1 MKIGE
6 FAPTES
12 RNDRPVILFI
22 GDHVS
27 FSDTFVR
34 LIGDEFSHF
43 QVICNRRIEWAE
55 RKVQTDG
62 AGITLAVVD
71 SKLGPPALAAL
82 QRIARTAPN
91 IRPVLAYTSTAEI
104 KSVLSLVDDYTS
116 IDRVS
121 FLPMRTSIDAI
132 LSIIHLLIS
141 GECHLS
147 NDVVQLLLESHPRDI
162 PETARDHDPH
172 DAVTGAIRPVQDMQ
186 VDLDMLTAREQEV
199 LSLVSE
205 GQPNKKIAEHLD
217 LSPSTVKL
225 HIHHIIAKLGVRNR
239 TEAAVAYLGSSLGI
253 RQDSTT

>member
-1 MKIGE
+1 MHIEE
-6 FAPTES
+6 FVRTES
-12 RNDRPVILFI
+12 RNDHPVILFI
-22 GDHVS
+22 GDDVS

-34 LIGDEFSHF
+34 LISDEFSHF

-62 AGITLAVVD
+62 AGITLAVID
-71 SKLGPPALAAL
+71 CKLGPPALSAL

-91 IRPVLAYTSTAEI
+91 IRPVLAYSSTAEI
-104 KSVLSLVDDYTS
+104 KSVLKSVDGYAT

-132 LSIIHLLIS
+132 LSIIHLLVS

-147 NDVVQLLLESHPRDI
+147 NDVVRLLLEARTGTDHI
-162 PETARDHDPH
+162 PGT
-172 DAVTGAIRPVQDMQ
+172 TTSRPKRGLPEPQ
-186 VDLDMLTAREQEV
+186 VDLDTLTAREQQV
-199 LSLVSE
+199 LSLLSE
-205 GQPNKKIAEHLD
+205 GQPNKTIAKHLD

-239 TEAAVAYLGSSLGI
+239 TEAAVAYLGSSLAI
-253 RQDSTT
+253 RQDSAT

>member
-1 MKIGE
+1 MNRGE
-6 FAPTES
+6 FAPPGS

-55 RKVQTDG
+55 DKVKTDG
-62 AGITLAVVD
+62 AGITLAVMD
-71 SKLGPPALAAL
+71 CRLGPPALSAL
-82 QRIARTAPN
+82 KRIARVAPN
-91 IRPVLAYTSTAEI
+91 IHPVLAYGSVADI
-104 KSVLSLVDDYTS
+104 KTVLNPVDDYALL
-116 IDRVS
+116 DKLS

-147 NDVVQLLLESHPRDI
+147 NDVMQLLLASQKGNHRIDGDAGKSP
-162 PETARDHDPH
+162 ARPL
-172 DAVTGAIRPVQDMQ
+172 QDTQ
-186 VDLDMLTAREQEV
+186 FDLDTLTAREQQV
-199 LSLVSE
+199 LSLLSE
-205 GQPNKKIAEHLD
+205 GQPNKTIADQLE

-239 TEAAVAYLGSSLGI
+239 TEAAVAYLGSGASL
-253 RQDSTT
+253 RQDSLT